1 MIEALKGTEAM
12 NKMGGRFK
20 LSALIQKRMLELM
33 QGGRP
38 LIEDTEGKTAM
49 EIVDRRNPAQQDRDG
64 FRGPRHHRTAQAV
77 TGQAPWRRT
86 FRDWN

>member
-49 EIVDRRNPAQQDRDG
+49 EIAIDEILRNKIAMDFEARDTIEL
-64 FRGPRHHRTAQAV
+64 PKL
-77 TGQAPWRRT
+77 
-86 FRDWN
+86 